1 MPQSTYDPEPYLR
14 TGVNLT
20 AFTWLFILGIPALIL
35 FLIYAKL
42 DDRAHQPIPQASHI
56 AQQADR
62 MPRHP

>member
-20 AFTWLFILGIPALIL
+20 AFTWLFVLGLPALIL

-42 DDRAHQPIPQASHI
+42 DDRAHQPIPTVPHI
-56 AQQADR
+56 AQQANR
-62 MPRHP
+62 MPH

>member
-20 AFTWLFILGIPALIL
+20 AFTWLFVLGLPALIL

-42 DDRAHQPIPQASHI
+42 DDRAQQPAPAGTPH
-56 AQQADR
+56 AVQQEAR
-62 MPRHP
+62 MPHR